1 MIIFD
6 AEFPKNCFECP
17 IRAKIGCDLS
27 YTKNGVNKDFVHPKC
42 PFESAVPF
50 TETEYA
56 DMSDEPDSHGGF
68 EVAEMICLGCFKRFV
83 DVRSVGVLLKNLECP
98 RCHKTGLIIET
109 GEYLTDVMDE

>member
-17 IRAKIGCDLS
+17 IRATIDCELA

-42 PFESAVPF
+42 PFESAEPVD
-50 TETEYA
+50 EMDEV
-56 DMSDEPDSHGGF
+56 DEPVSRGGF

-83 DVRSVGVLLKNLECP
+83 DVRPVGVLLKNLECP
-98 RCHKTGLIIET
+98 RCHRTGLIIET
-109 GEYLTDVMDE
+109 GEYLADAMDE